1 MSPEA
6 ATPSSMPSTMT
17 STPHVWHNKA
27 PTNPGHAGAYF
38 QEQAKLM
45 GPLKIW
51 DVTRSASSGGS
62 FTSRFSGLGATR
74 FSPRRGD
81 LLRI

>member
-1 MSPEA
+1 VMSPEA

-45 GPLKIW
+45 GPLE
-51 DVTRSASSGGS
+51 DLGRDS
-62 FTSRFSGLGATR
+62 FC
-74 FSPRRGD
+74 
-81 LLRI
+81 